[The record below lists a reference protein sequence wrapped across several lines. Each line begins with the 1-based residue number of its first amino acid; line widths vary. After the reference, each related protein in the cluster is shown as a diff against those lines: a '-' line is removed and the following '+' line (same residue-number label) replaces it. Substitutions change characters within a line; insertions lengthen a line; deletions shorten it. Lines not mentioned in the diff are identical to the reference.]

1 MHMPWHECINMYMY
15 VCVSLVINRFK
26 VGYGVHVCVDSL
38 PLPSVDSSLCVPGP
52 TQVNQHVSLGSYTP
66 TACGQRIGVGG
77 REHVLFT
84 CCIYIHVHVH
94 VFKLTGRV

>member
-1 MHMPWHECINMYMY
+1 MHMPWHEY
-15 VCVSLVINRFK
+15 VHVHVRVSLVMNRLK
-26 VGYGVHVCVDSL
+26 VGCGAHVCVDIL

-84 CCIYIHVHVH
+84 CCIYTCIYMYMYMY
-94 VFKLTGRV
+94 LN